1 MAHRRVLDDLMA
13 ENVAGKWTGE
23 LSASAL
29 STATAL
35 SVLGLMVGRVDI
47 DSSEN
52 CWMKEQMDGGIRWL
66 LMQQNTDGGWGD
78 TDKSHSNISTT
89 LLAIAALHLTGQT
102 DENSKVIDLAWSYVD
117 SKGRWD
123 GLKKRYGKD
132 KTFAVPIMA
141 NCAIAGILPWK
152 QVAALPFELAC
163 VPQKFYRFVR
173 MPVVS
178 YAIPALVAIGQAK
191 FFADPPWNPLTRFA
205 RKFSVGRSLDVLQ
218 KMQPASGGFL
228 EAIPLTCFVS
238 MALIHSG
245 RENHPVVQAG
255 LRFIRESFRQE
266 GSWPIDTNLATWVTT
281 LSVNAVASDSNQDS
295 ESFLSQVDLDWVMKC
310 QYKSVHPFT
319 GSAPGGWGWS
329 DLSGA
334 VPDADDTPG
343 ALLALKKFHDFGGLN
358 EEKKASLIEASAN
371 GVQWLLDLQNRD
383 DGWPTFCR
391 GWGRLPFDRSG
402 SDITAHV
409 LRAIDCWKPIL
420 EAGFSDRFPKGK
432 IDQALKQGVK
442 YLTKTQKENGS
453 WDPLWFGN
461 QDRPD
466 EDNPVYG
473 TAKVILAL
481 VEIGFQNGNS
491 PQYLTDTSLL
501 EEGLIWLVDQQN
513 ISATYPNQG
522 SWGGGES
529 LAGPNQKTNG
539 SVEETALALDALLVA
554 ERFAVGQ
561 LEMGRDHEKLGRLRK
576 SIARGLNWLNF
587 AVYEGKHQHPW
598 PIGFYFAK
606 LWYYEK
612 LYPILYS
619 TAALSRARE
628 FGWDGRLIEMEGE
641 FEQI

>member
-1 MAHRRVLDDLMA
+1 M
-13 ENVAGKWTGE
+13 
-23 LSASAL
+23 
-29 STATAL
+29 
-35 SVLGLMVGRVDI
+35 
-47 DSSEN
+47 
-52 CWMKEQMDGGIRWL
+52 
-66 LMQQNTDGGWGD
+66 
-78 TDKSHSNISTT
+78 
-89 LLAIAALHLTGQT
+89 
-102 DENSKVIDLAWSYVD
+102 
-117 SKGRWD
+117 
-123 GLKKRYGKD
+123 
-132 KTFAVPIMA
+132 
-141 NCAIAGILPWK
+141 
-152 QVAALPFELAC
+152 
-163 VPQKFYRFVR
+163 
-173 MPVVS
+173 
-178 YAIPALVAIGQAK
+178 
-191 FFADPPWNPLTRFA
+191 
-205 RKFSVGRSLDVLQ
+205 
-218 KMQPASGGFL
+218 
-228 EAIPLTCFVS
+228 
-238 MALIHSG
+238 
-245 RENHPVVQAG
+245 
-255 LRFIRESFRQE
+255 
-266 GSWPIDTNLATWVTT
+266 
-281 LSVNAVASDSNQDS
+281 
-295 ESFLSQVDLDWVMKC
+295 
-310 QYKSVHPFT
+310 
-319 GSAPGGWGWS
+319 
-329 DLSGA
+329 
-334 VPDADDTPG
+334 
-343 ALLALKKFHDFGGLN
+343 
-358 EEKKASLIEASAN
+358 
-371 GVQWLLDLQNRD
+371 
-383 DGWPTFCR
+383 
-391 GWGRLPFDRSG
+391 PFDRSG